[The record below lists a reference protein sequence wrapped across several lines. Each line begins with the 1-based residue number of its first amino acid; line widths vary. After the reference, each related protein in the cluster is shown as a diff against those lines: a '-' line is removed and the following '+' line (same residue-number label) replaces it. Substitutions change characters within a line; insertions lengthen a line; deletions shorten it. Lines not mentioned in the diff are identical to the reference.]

1 MATLLG
7 SQLPEE
13 LMSRLGERRREMA
26 GTAVPICTVDVDG
39 FPHPAM
45 LSYGELA
52 ADSPGGIRAAIYGA
66 STTARN
72 LRTRQLL
79 TLLFVD
85 EGLTCYVKARVSG
98 AEVPHPSAAGVA
110 VFPCAVEAVL
120 IDRVDT
126 TREPA
131 ATIAT
136 GITFRRAVSGTTL

>member
-7 SQLPEE
+7 SHLPEE
-13 LMSRLGERRREMA
+13 LMSRLGENRRAMA
-26 GTAVPICTVDVDG
+26 GTAVPICTIDLEG

-45 LSYGELA
+45 LSYEELA
-52 ADSPGGIRAAIYGA
+52 ADSPSAIRAAIYGA
-66 STTARN
+66 STTAHN
-72 LRTRQLL
+72 LRQRQLL

-85 EGLTCYVKARVSG
+85 ERLTCYVKARVSG
-98 AEVPHPSAAGVA
+98 ADVAHPSAAGVA

-131 ATIAT
+131 AAIAT
-136 GITFRRAVSGTTL
+136 GITFSRAVSGTTL

>member
-7 SQLPEE
+7 SHLPEE
-13 LMSRLGERRREMA
+13 LMARLNGNRRGMA
-26 GTAVPICTVDVDG
+26 GTAVPICTIDGEG

-45 LSYGELA
+45 LSYEELA
-52 ADSPGGIRAAIYGA
+52 ADSPSAIRAAIYGA

-72 LRTRQLL
+72 LRTRRLL

-85 EGLTCYVKARVSG
+85 EGLTCYVKARVAG
-98 AEVPHPSAAGVA
+98 PDVPHQSAAGVA

-136 GITFRRAVSGTTL
+136 GITFRRAAAGTTL